1 VFIAPQSSN
10 TKRPANTCSVNFA
23 IKAFAGSVFQF
34 PSIMTFHVETMT
46 NFAEMWPKDKNSETE
61 KYDLH
66 PLMIKEL
73 IQYFHRPSKSAIISN
88 E

>member
-1 VFIAPQSSN
+1 
-10 TKRPANTCSVNFA
+10 
-23 IKAFAGSVFQF
+23 
-34 PSIMTFHVETMT
+34 MTFHVETMT